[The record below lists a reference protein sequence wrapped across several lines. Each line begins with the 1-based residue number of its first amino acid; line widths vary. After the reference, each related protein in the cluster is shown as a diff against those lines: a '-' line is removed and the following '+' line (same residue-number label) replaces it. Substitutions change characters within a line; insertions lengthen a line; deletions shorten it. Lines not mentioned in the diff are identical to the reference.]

1 MFGVICITPPAASV
15 TILYPLPL
23 RACAKVL
30 GPGRQIGTDLR
41 QLVRCVPGY
50 SRLAMHTP
58 TAHIN
63 PSCKSPAERCR

>member
-15 TILYPLPL
+15 TISYPLPP

-41 QLVRCVPGY
+41 QLRGRGTKSAVVARIPVLAELDRA
-50 SRLAMHTP
+50 SRWH
-58 TAHIN
+58 
-63 PSCKSPAERCR
+63 